1 MRSNALLALHFAA
14 FSLLAEPI
22 TIRNSSRPGIAS
34 IDAERIPVGVIGDY
48 KACIAQSPSGEL
60 LLVAFHQ
67 YQLPKKKYYE
77 DMLLFRSQDGGKTW
91 SKPETLGLLG
101 REPYLTILGDGTIFI
116 TVHLLAN
123 DVRNKDGYTYSFVH
137 RSGDGG
143 RTWTTTRIGPEG
155 FATPAETQIT
165 RNVLELADGSLVL
178 GASDNRGTD
187 YLWRSRDRG
196 RTWNKAGKAKALDFE
211 SKYHFFGEAQLYRH
225 KSGKLLG
232 LIRVDSKEFPIPNKQ
247 LGSWMKGFN
256 DNQDHLLLYESSDQ
270 GKTFRRLSH
279 FTDYGEIYPSVIRLH
294 DGRLLMTFTVRSMKP
309 PLGVHAVLGRETAAG
324 IEFDFDQDRFVI
336 DAKTPSDKP
345 SGGGFGRT
353 VQLKDGTLVTSL
365 SWRGSDG
372 ETRLEVVRWKLP

>member
-1 MRSNALLALHFAA
+1 MRNTTMRSHLFLTLLLSAS
-14 FSLLAEPI
+14 SLLAEPI
-22 TIRNSSRPGIAS
+22 TIRNSSRPGVPS

-67 YQLPKKKYYE
+67 YQLPGKRYYE

-155 FATPAETQIT
+155 FAAPAETQIT

-196 RTWNKAGKAKALDFE
+196 RTWNKAGNSLDRTIG
-211 SKYHFFGEAQLYRH
+211 SPQLTPARDCVMLTAY
-225 KSGKLLG
+225 S
-232 LIRVDSKEFPIPNKQ
+232 RVYKC
-247 LGSWMKGFN
+247 
-256 DNQDHLLLYESSDQ
+256 
-270 GKTFRRLSH
+270 
-279 FTDYGEIYPSVIRLH
+279 
-294 DGRLLMTFTVRSMKP
+294 
-309 PLGVHAVLGRETAAG
+309 
-324 IEFDFDQDRFVI
+324 
-336 DAKTPSDKP
+336 
-345 SGGGFGRT
+345 SGGS
-353 VQLKDGTLVTSL
+353 K
-365 SWRGSDG
+365 
-372 ETRLEVVRWKLP
+372 